1 MATFLKLSACPRLP
15 VTPENATW
23 YRAIQPQF
31 LPTALNSSSARSRFN
46 PGPLLGTAKF
56 DLLYFAEDPQAALF
70 EVQAML
76 GSPYVPGGAVANPRR
91 TFTIINAMVL
101 LNNVCDL
108 TDVAAQQMLQ
118 TDAQHLTGDWEG
130 YQFRGPPTPI
140 TAPSGV
146 APTQELGEALYRAGV
161 EGFRSISAKVPH
173 VRTLIVFP
181 QNLLAG
187 SNITYVDPRTKLP
200 IRRVAAI

>member
-1 MATFLKLSACPRLP
+1 
-15 VTPENATW
+15 
-23 YRAIQPQF
+23 
-31 LPTALNSSSARSRFN
+31 
-46 PGPLLGTAKF
+46 LLGTAKF

-140 TAPSGV
+140 TAPSGI

-181 QNLLAG
+181 QNLRAG